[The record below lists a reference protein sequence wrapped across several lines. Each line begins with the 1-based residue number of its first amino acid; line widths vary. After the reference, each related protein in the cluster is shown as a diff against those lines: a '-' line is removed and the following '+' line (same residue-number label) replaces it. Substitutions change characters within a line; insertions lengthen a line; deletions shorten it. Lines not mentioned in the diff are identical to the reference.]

1 MTANEVVTQ
10 RSSVVGRV
18 TDPDGNPVAGAAVTV
33 VERRLRSETVLG
45 ESITEADGR
54 YQVELT
60 ATVTP
65 TALIVQLA
73 VDGAPTLETVRTRV
87 RDKTTVDLQVPTRR
101 GGEYGS
107 VLARVAPLLDG
118 AALRDLEAA
127 DIAHLA
133 QATGQD
139 EHSIAHLVT
148 ATRLAADTGL
158 PADMFYGALRQGFP
172 AQLGRHSPLDVE
184 AAIVAAAAAGIIETA
199 EGAGDFATAI
209 RAQHVSA
216 AVRSDG
222 ATSTEPMSVVL
233 AAVVPD
239 QAARERAYAAYLNRP
254 ADLAAW
260 WDELA
265 EDTVAGA
272 YVERLGLAFEL
283 HTLTDGNM
291 ALVRALLARFDDG
304 EYSDPRELVR
314 SSDVWAELIEQ
325 TGGVPERSKL
335 ARNGSTPA
343 ADHVSN
349 YARDLH
355 RRTVER
361 YPTAHIA
368 HELSTRSGYAQT
380 PSARFLA
387 DNPEFD
393 IVGTPVTAST
403 VPDAQARPELAE
415 IQRTFKIARDFDT
428 MQALRDN
435 GFDSA
440 QAVATLGRDMFAR
453 KVSEV
458 LDPDTARAVHDR
470 ATLVNAA
477 ATNLVAD
484 FRTAGH
490 FDVPWLPSL
499 ADPGLLPA
507 THPIPDWEELFGP
520 ADYGTFTPSRS
531 IYGQPA
537 YLVDLLYFLRRL
549 GGGNAT
555 DEGPVAKALYARRP
569 DLWDVELDDD
579 NTDLSLPYVDLVNE
593 LLESAVVPEAP
604 IPAKQRQSS
613 GDRATLRIQP
623 QQVNPAAYAKLRAA
637 VYPFDLPFDLFREQT
652 DAYLA
657 HAGVSRV
664 TLLETLGAAPDSP
677 TLLVD
682 ERLGLNTVAARI
694 IAGEPLTPARTLAE
708 YYGMAPATDLV
719 GVLRNVRVLLD
730 ACSLRYE
737 ELTQLLDTR
746 FVNPGGVL
754 SIKAHPDYPYETP
767 RMTLV
772 GLDTTALDRL
782 HRFVRLQR
790 ALGWSAQ
797 QVDQAIHGCNSQGE
811 LDRQTLRTLA
821 AVRKL
826 AARLSL
832 SVEQVLTFF
841 NTVDTHVYRR
851 DGGAP
856 LYDRLF
862 LDPAVVAIQPGAA
875 NPFAL
880 RADRTELAVL
890 GSLTTPSI
898 TAALL
903 AVLQMTDDDLAALT
917 TGPRAVTPDRMLN
930 LANLSTLVRT
940 STLAR
945 ALYLTIPDLL
955 RLIELIGG
963 GGPFPA
969 LAGVFPAAVPNA
981 EVAGG
986 DPMLPTVGTALPA
999 YPAGAEGEVAGG
1011 ALVQAPSLLDS
1022 APPPP
1027 VYAQT
1032 VVTEQF
1038 LDAVDAIRNAGLTI
1052 PEVDA
1057 VLTAT
1062 MPAQGGVVPDDIE
1075 LAATLTALR
1084 AGLQAVY
1091 QQTAQTLDERGE
1103 LTRKQLTLLGWDPA
1117 LAQEAVAT
1125 LLGTVTYTAKLTAL
1139 PENAVLPPKIPVRF
1153 SAANQQLLFT
1163 GPMTEDQKT
1172 SLLKVSTAV
1181 EYQAAV
1187 DELYWAPRLFVAAR
1201 MKARRIPVFAADQ
1214 PTMPADY
1221 QMPKTLSGKV
1231 FYDVNDH
1238 KLKSRGYLSQAD
1250 AEALTAAPSGS
1261 AIAAAVAELRRV
1273 QEVADIPDE
1282 NKFLDLEVAK
1292 TFFRDAATV
1301 PADRFRVVLG
1311 ILNPLLRRTLSEITI
1326 KQQLGQAADLN
1337 PATADLLLGTWLRSS
1352 SGSVVLAEFLAPA
1365 FVSSDAA
1372 VPVTRSAFGQQFST
1386 LSRIHRV
1393 ALLLARLRVDAVELP
1408 FVFGYAGKA
1417 GWLNLNELPSAPIV
1431 GPAPLFAK
1439 FVRLLDLIRVRAGI
1453 PGGIDTFDT
1462 VFAVAADPS
1471 SGVADVVKELAARTS
1486 WNAAD
1491 LGILAPLL
1499 GLTAA
1504 ARFLDVAALRAVGA
1518 SVRLLLRLGVTAD
1531 RLGLWTH
1538 AELTPAAAE
1547 AAWQA
1552 AKAKHALADWSVV
1565 AAPMQDAI
1573 RDRQRAAL
1581 VSYLV
1586 ANPLLA
1592 TDRIVVPE
1600 WTDTNG
1606 LHDYF
1611 LLDVEMGASQL
1622 TTRMAQAI
1630 YSVQLFVQRCLL
1642 NLEPLVNTAD
1652 TSLWEQ
1658 WEWMKQYRLWEA
1670 NQKVFLYPENYF
1682 EPDLRPDKT
1691 AFFTDMENEIM
1702 QKEVTEENVGTTAHH
1717 YLEKLYEVARL
1728 HPCGLY
1734 RDKDTSTIYVF
1745 ARSDSTP
1752 RFYYFRTWVNR
1763 TYWTAWQKI
1772 DLDIGSETL
1781 VPVIWNKQL
1790 YLFWATFTL
1799 ANDPQEIHH
1808 LPDDNNAMKP
1818 APQYWN
1824 IKLEWSRL
1832 NADGWQAKK
1841 ISESAIATKPFLPS
1855 PRYDINIPS
1864 EFDPIKSQKYRF
1876 LPEFADN
1883 GDLLIHATYNNS
1895 ISVTDTMPP
1904 AGTPAPQRYS
1914 AVARGTFRLS
1924 ARSGRL
1930 VVEPLTAILFPA
1942 SEGAPLQYFIDP
1954 PVDMVT
1960 FNNEFDGSSTMMWGD
1975 DREGE
1980 GLPAELTMVLR
1991 RIPSPPLRVLFSH
2004 RPQNDWAG
2012 FFMFVSDGIRS
2023 FVFEVTNATPHS
2035 HPWMRAKSFYH
2046 PYVEQLMEQLSIGGF
2061 NALVSRNVQLQSGR
2075 ASGKFKFEDVY
2086 GVETRV
2092 IGGEYPDE
2100 DMDFSGTGPYAQYNW
2115 ELFFHTPLLLAERL
2129 TTNQKFADAQ
2139 KWFHLIFDPTDRS
2152 GLSAPQRFW
2161 RTKPFFQT
2169 AGDPTEP
2176 GSDYYKQRIEE
2187 ILKRLAAGNIEEQR
2201 NVEVWLSHPFQPDIV
2216 ARLRSTAYQ
2225 KAVVMKYLDNLIA
2238 WGDQLF
2244 QQDTGESINQA
2255 AQLYI
2260 LAAELL
2266 GRRPEAVFDSTP
2278 AAPLSFR
2285 TMATT
2290 KPVASNPAVVAEHL
2304 VAVVEDRPTASVS
2317 PGITVGAGSA
2327 WLDYF
2332 RVPRNEKLLAYWD
2345 IVEDRLTKIRT
2356 GRTLTG
2362 GTRQLA
2368 AFGSVIDPMVLVRAA
2383 ASGADLSTVLDDV
2396 SAPLPHYRFG
2406 PMLAKSKELAA
2417 EVESFGAALLA
2428 ALEKRDVEA
2437 LARLRSSHEKA
2448 MLDAVKTVKAQQV
2461 TEASD
2466 ALEAARKARAI
2477 AQGKLDY
2484 YASRDFMNGWEIT
2497 HTVMAGLGL
2506 LVQGVSG
2513 GIRIAAGATSH
2524 IPEAKIGFVTTV
2536 GVTYGGSN
2544 VSKSLENLAGALD
2557 IISGVL
2563 HGGGELAATIGGYRR
2578 RADDWDFQASQ
2589 AQAEIEHADQQI
2601 AAATAHL
2608 GIAQSERD
2616 NHDLQ
2621 IRQAGEVDQFLTGK
2635 FTNRELYDW
2644 MIGRLATSFFQA
2656 YQLAYDV
2663 AKRAERSYRHELGIE
2678 DSGFINFGYWDS
2690 LHKGLLSGER
2700 LMADLNRM
2708 DAAYLE
2714 ANARE
2719 FEMTKRISLA
2729 QLDAKALLSLKETGS
2744 CYVSVP
2750 EALFDLDAP
2759 GQYFRRIKNVSITVP
2774 CVAGPYTGVNLTATL
2789 TGSSVRIDS
2798 RLSDG
2803 TYRRKQDQP
2812 DHDTRFRDY
2821 TGPIESIV
2829 TSTGQDDAG
2838 LFETNL
2844 HDERFLPFEGMGA
2857 ISQWKLSLPSEF
2869 RQFDYETITDV
2880 VLHLR
2885 YTARDGGSTLGDAA
2899 VAEMKAALD
2908 FWVRGGGG
2916 KGLLRVFSAR
2926 REFADQWQKFLA
2938 TPAGGTATATFR
2950 LSKSKFPQLFRDHRY
2965 TVGNPELVLVLSQ
2978 ELGPDGKKR
2987 FVDYYTDEGGAT
2999 LKATLNVGSTNPP
3012 TAELGA
3018 DPTLGG
3024 LPRTSYSTIKD
3035 VEVRDA
3041 GQDWIVTAPITGL
3054 HPNLLTTDRRL
3065 NPDAVLDLLLVCPY
3079 SVKEN

>member
-10 RSSVVGRV
+10 QSSVVGTV
-18 TDPDGNPVAGAAVTV
+18 KDPDGNPIAGAVVTV
-33 VERRLRSETVLG
+33 AERRLRSENALG
-45 ESITEADGR
+45 EGTTDAAGR
-54 YQVELT
+54 YRVELT
-60 ATVTP
+60 TTGAP

-73 VDGAPTLETVRTRV
+73 LDGEPTIETAHPWAGDT
-87 RDKTTVDLQVPTRR
+87 TTVDLRVPARR

-107 VLARVAPLLDG
+107 VLARLAPLLDG
-118 AALRDLEAA
+118 TALDDLDTA
-127 DIAHLA
+127 DIDHLA
-133 QATGQD
+133 RVIGYD
-139 EHSIAHLVT
+139 KRSIAQMAA

-158 PADMFYGALRQGFP
+158 RADMFYGALRQGFP
-172 AQLGRHSPLDVE
+172 VQLGRQSPADVE
-184 AAIVAAAAAGIIETA
+184 AAITAAADAGIIETA
-199 EGAGDFATAI
+199 EGADDFAAAI
-209 RAQHVSA
+209 RAQYVSA
-216 AVRSDG
+216 AVRPDG
-222 ATSTEPMSVVL
+222 AAATDPMS
-233 AAVVPD
+233 AVIAEVIPD
-239 QAARERAYAAYLNRP
+239 QAGRERAYAAYLNRP
-254 ADLAAW
+254 SDLAAL
-260 WDELA
+260 WDGLA
-265 EDTVAGA
+265 EDAVVGA
-272 YVERLGLAFEL
+272 YVERLRLAFEL
-283 HTLTDGNM
+283 HALTDGNL
-291 ALVRALLARFDDG
+291 ALVRALLAEFEDG
-304 EYSDPRELVR
+304 VLGHPRELVR
-314 SSDVWAELIEQ
+314 SSDIWVGLIEQ
-325 TGGVPERSKL
+325 TGGVPEKSKAAL
-335 ARNGSTPA
+335 NGSAP
-343 ADHVSN
+343 DGNQVSN
-349 YARDLH
+349 YSRELH
-355 RRTVER
+355 RRAVER
-361 YPTAHIA
+361 YPTAHLA
-368 HELSTRSGYAQT
+368 HELSIRSGYAQT

-403 VPDAQARPELAE
+403 VPDAQARLELAG
-415 IQRTFKIARDFDT
+415 IQRTFKIARDFGT

-440 QAVATLGRDMFAR
+440 HAVAALGRDMFAR

-458 LDPDTARAVHDR
+458 LDPDTAHAVHDR

-499 ADPGLLPA
+499 ADPDPLSA
-507 THPIPDWEELFGP
+507 THPIPDWAELFGP

-555 DEGPVAKALYARRP
+555 DEGPVANALYARRP
-569 DLWDVELDDD
+569 DLWDVELNDD
-579 NTDLSLPYVDLVNE
+579 NTDLNLPYVDLVNE
-593 LLESAVVPEAP
+593 LLESAVVPDAP
-604 IPAKQRQSS
+604 IPAKQRQST
-613 GDRATLRIQP
+613 GDQATLRIQP
-623 QQVNPAAYAKLRAA
+623 QHVNPAAYAKLRAA

-664 TLLETLGAAPDSP
+664 TLLETIGTEPDSP
-677 TLLVD
+677 NLLVD

-694 IAGEPLTPARTLAE
+694 IAGEPVMPARTLAE
-708 YYGMAPATDLV
+708 YYGMAPDTDLV
-719 GVLRNVRVLLD
+719 GVLRNLRALLD

-737 ELTQLLDTR
+737 ELTHLLDTR
-746 FVNPGGVL
+746 FVNPGTVL
-754 SIKAHPDYPYETP
+754 SIKAHPDYPYETT

-772 GLDTTALDRL
+772 GLDPAALDRL

-797 QVDQAIHGCNSQGE
+797 QLDRAIHGCNSRGE

-826 AARLSL
+826 AARLDL
-832 SVEQVLTFF
+832 SIEQALTFF

-851 DGGAP
+851 DTSLP
-856 LYDRLF
+856 PYDRLF
-862 LDPAVVAIQPGAA
+862 LDPSVVPTQPGVA

-890 GSLTTPSI
+890 GSLTEPSI

-903 AVLQMTDDDLAALT
+903 AVLQVTDDDLTALT
-917 TGPRAVTPDRMLN
+917 TGRRAVTPDRILN
-930 LANLSTLVRT
+930 LANLSSLVRT
-940 STLAR
+940 ITLAR

-955 RLIELIGG
+955 RLIELHGG

-969 LAGVFPAAVPNA
+969 LAGLFAAVVPSA

-986 DPMLPTVGTALPA
+986 DPILPMVVTTLPA
-999 YPAGAEGEVAGG
+999 FPPGVENEVAGG
-1011 ALVQAPSLLDS
+1011 APVQPPSLLSS

-1032 VVTEQF
+1032 AVTEQF
-1038 LDAVDAIRNAGLTI
+1038 LDAVEAIRNAGLTI

-1057 VLTAT
+1057 VLTA
-1062 MPAQGGVVPDDIE
+1062 PLPGPGGVVPDDID

-1091 QQTAQTLDERGE
+1091 QQTAQTFDERGE

-1117 LAQEAVAT
+1117 LAQDAVAT

-1139 PENAVLPPKIPVRF
+1139 PETAVFPPKVPVRF
-1153 SAANQQLLFT
+1153 DATNQQLFFT
-1163 GPMTEDQKT
+1163 GPMTDDQKT
-1172 SLLKVSTAV
+1172 RLLKVAAGA

-1201 MKARRIPVFAADQ
+1201 MKARRIPVFTASQ

-1221 QMPKTLSGKV
+1221 QVPKTLSGKV
-1231 FYDVNDH
+1231 FYDINDH
-1238 KLKSRGYLSQAD
+1238 MLKSRGYLSQAD

-1273 QEVADIPDE
+1273 QEVVDIPDE

-1292 TFFRDAATV
+1292 TFFRDSSTV
-1301 PADRFRVVLG
+1301 PAERFRVVLG

-1352 SGSVVLAEFLAPA
+1352 SGSVVLEDFLAPV
-1365 FVSSDAA
+1365 FVSSDVA
-1372 VPVTRSAFGQQFST
+1372 VPVTRAAFGQQFT
-1386 LSRIHRV
+1386 ALSRIHRV

-1408 FVFGYAGKA
+1408 FAFGYADKA
-1417 GWLNLNELPSAPIV
+1417 GWLNFNELPSAPVV
-1431 GPAPLFAK
+1431 GPAPLFGT
-1439 FVRLLDLIRVRAGI
+1439 FVRLLDLFRVRAAI
-1453 PGGIDTFDT
+1453 PGGIDTFGK
-1462 VFAVAADPS
+1462 VFAVAAS
-1471 SGVADVVKELAARTS
+1471 TASGVSDVVRELAVRTG

-1504 ARFLDVAALRAVGA
+1504 ARFLDVAALRAVDSA
-1518 SVRLLLRLGVTAD
+1518 VRLLVRLGVTAD
-1531 RLGLWTH
+1531 RLGLWRH
-1538 AELTPAAAE
+1538 AEPTPAAAE
-1547 AAWQA
+1547 AAWQT
-1552 AKAKHALADWSVV
+1552 AKAKHALADWPVV

-1573 RDRQRAAL
+1573 RDLQRSAL

-1611 LLDVEMGASQL
+1611 LLDVEMGPSQL

-1642 NLEPLVNTAD
+1642 NLEPLVNTSD
-1652 TSLWEQ
+1652 TSLWGQ

-1691 AFFTDMENEIM
+1691 AFFTDIENEIM
-1702 QKEVTEENVGTTAHH
+1702 QKEVSEENVGTAAHH

-1728 HPCGLY
+1728 HPCGMY
-1734 RDKDTSTIYVF
+1734 TDHDTSTVYVF

-1808 LPDDNNAMKP
+1808 LPDDDNVMRP

-1864 EFDPIKSQKYRF
+1864 EFDPIRSQKYRF
-1876 LPEFADN
+1876 LPEFAGN

-1895 ISVTDTMPP
+1895 ISVTDNNPP
-1904 AGTPAPQRYS
+1904 AGTTAPQHYT

-1930 VVEPLTAILFPA
+1930 VVEPLSAILFPS
-1942 SEGAPLQYFIDP
+1942 SEGAPRQYFVDP

-1975 DREGE
+1975 DRAGAE
-1980 GLPAELTMVLR
+1980 LPPELTMVLR
-1991 RIPSPPLRVLFSH
+1991 KIPSPPLRVLFSH
-2004 RPQNDWAG
+2004 RPQNDWAS

-2061 NALVSRNVQLQSGR
+2061 DALVSRNVQLQSGR
-2075 ASGKFKFEDVY
+2075 DSGKFVFEDVY
-2086 GVETRV
+2086 GVQASV
-2092 IGGEYPDE
+2092 LGGEYPDE

-2152 GLSAPQRFW
+2152 GLTAPQRFW
-2161 RTKPFFQT
+2161 RTKPFFRT
-2169 AGDPTEP
+2169 VGDPTKP
-2176 GSDYYKQRIEE
+2176 GSDYYRQRIEE
-2187 ILKRLAAGNIEEQR
+2187 ILKRLADGNIEEQR

-2278 AAPLSFR
+2278 AVPQSFR
-2285 TMATT
+2285 TIATAN
-2290 KPVASNPAVVAEHL
+2290 PVASNAVVAAEHL
-2304 VAVVEDRPTASVS
+2304 VAVVEDHPTATVS
-2317 PGITVGAGSA
+2317 PGITVGVGSA

-2345 IVEDRLTKIRT
+2345 IVEDRLNKIRT
-2356 GRTLTG
+2356 GRTLAG

-2406 PMLAKSKELAA
+2406 PMLAKSKELAG
-2417 EVESFGAALLA
+2417 EVKSFGSALLA

-2563 HGGGELAATIGGYRR
+2563 HGGGALAATIGSYRR
-2578 RADDWDFQASQ
+2578 RADDWDFQAAQ
-2589 AQAEIEHADQQI
+2589 AQAEIEHAEQQI

-2608 GIAQSERD
+2608 SIAQSERD

-2663 AKRAERSYRHELGIE
+2663 AKRAERSYRHELGVE
-2678 DSGFINFGYWDS
+2678 DSNFINFGYWDS

-2714 ANARE
+2714 GNARE

-2729 QLDAKALLSLKETGS
+2729 QLDARALLSLKETGS

-2803 TYRRKQDQP
+2803 KYRRKQDQP

-2829 TSTGQDDAG
+2829 TSTGQDDTG
-2838 LFETNL
+2838 LFETDL

-2857 ISQWKLSLPSEF
+2857 ISQWKLSLPNEF

-2899 VAEMKAALD
+2899 IAEMKAALD

-2938 TPAGGTATATFR
+2938 TPAGGTAAATFR
-2950 LSKSKFPQLFRDHRY
+2950 LSKSQFPHLFRDHRY
-2965 TVGNPELVLVLSQ
+2965 IVSSPELILVLSH

-2987 FVDYYTDEGGAT
+2987 LVDYYTDEGGAK

-3035 VEVRDA
+3035 IEVRDA
-3041 GQDWIVTAPITGL
+3041 GQDWIITAPITGL

-3079 SVKEN
+3079 SLKEN